1 MVSAYGAD
9 SNLNDLLQSVQDR
22 YNHAKTLQVLFKEQY
37 TRPGKATLTESGLL
51 MLRKPGRMRWDYS
64 QPKGKL
70 VLSDGSALWI
80 YNPAENRAEKMPL
93 KQTEDMRAPMAFLLG
108 KLNFQ
113 KDFRNIHATPAGLYL
128 TRITAESNTENLPYS
143 SVEFLVTHDS
153 HIQEV
158 KVTYYDKSVL
168 DLTFDQER
176 LDPSLDSRLF
186 VFHLPP
192 GAQLAGD
199 Q

>member
-1 MVSAYGAD
+1 
-9 SNLNDLLQSVQDR
+9 
-22 YNHAKTLQVLFKEQY
+22 
-37 TRPGKATLTESGLL
+37 

-80 YNPAENRAEKMPL
+80 YNPAENRAEKMSL
-93 KQTEDMRAPMAFLLG
+93 KQTEDMRAPLAFLLG

-113 KDFRNIHATPAGLYL
+113 KEFRHLQGKPEGSS
-128 TRITAESNTENLPYS
+128 TRITAESNSESLPYS
-143 SVEFLVTHDS
+143 AVEFLVTRDG
-153 HIQEV
+153 HIEEV

-176 LDPSLDSRLF
+176 LDPALDAKLF
-186 VFHLPP
+186 QFHLPP
-192 GAQLAGD
+192 GAQLDSG